1 MRREWSYPVDW
12 FCPTESCVDVCC
24 WLLNGVVSWRC
35 KARNSLWLLRSVVGH
50 CGRLMVDVEGLQ
62 KLYRV

>member
-1 MRREWSYPVDW
+1 MRREWNYPVDW

-35 KARNSLWLLRSVVGH
+35 KARNSLWTSKVFRSFTVY
-50 CGRLMVDVEGLQ
+50 E
-62 KLYRV
+62 RVKFDQTL